1 MLRIL
6 QNCQPTS
13 SGLNYRMT
21 ALTKRTRDKN
31 SKKNSYKPGGWLRDK
46 GCTFG
51 CYYQSQ
57 NSGTKAVRFE
67 DKLVVAFDTL
77 STRKVVSKGQFLI
90 REGEVENNLYLVVS
104 GALRVFYLTE
114 FEEMTVRFGY
124 KGSMI
129 TSLSSFIKGT
139 PSEFYIDAIRKT
151 VIKVIPKDRLM
162 TLVNESEASL
172 KQYITL
178 LESLITQQIER
189 EIDLLIT
196 SPNERLK
203 RVLERSPNLF
213 QEIPLKYIA
222 SYLRMTPETLSRI
235 RNS

>member
-1 MLRIL
+1 MAAE
-6 QNCQPTS
+6 P
-13 SGLNYRMT
+13 
-21 ALTKRTRDKN
+21 A
-31 SKKNSYKPGGWLRDK
+31 
-46 GCTFG
+46 F
-51 CYYQSQ
+51 
-57 NSGTKAVRFE
+57 A
-67 DKLVVAFDTL
+67 DKLRMSFDKTAA
-77 STRKVVSKGQFLI
+77 TKVISRGQFLI
-90 REGEVENNLYLVVS
+90 KEGEIERNLYLVES

-114 FEEMTVRFGY
+114 FDEVTIRFGY

-151 VIKVIPKDRLM
+151 ALKVISKKSL
-162 TLVNESEASL
+162 TNLVNESHENL
-172 KQYITL
+172 KQYTAL
-178 LESLITQQIER
+178 LESLITQQTER

-196 SPNERLK
+196 SPTERLS
-203 RVLERSPNLF
+203 RVLQRSPNLF